1 MSTLDAYT
9 KRVTN
14 LVGKELNRLE
24 NLTELTTYDVK
35 SLETVNKIISVLYD
49 REATSSDSSL
59 AELSDDELLESF
71 SNG

>member
-1 MSTLDAYT
+1 MSTLDTYT
-9 KRVTN
+9 KRITN

-24 NLTELTTYDVK
+24 TLTELTTYDVK

>member
-1 MSTLDAYT
+1 MSTLDTYT

-24 NLTELTTYDVK
+24 TLTELTTYDVK